1 MLQMVSKLSTSK
13 MKFYQ
18 IFSNISGST
27 GWHLTEEITDRYV
40 LFNYV
45 KTAVALFYFAL
56 LKQGFQ
62 LRQKSIHA
70 DSKNYGEEEL
80 KS

>member
-1 MLQMVSKLSTSK
+1 MLQMVLKLSTSK

-18 IFSNISGST
+18 IFLNISGSI

-45 KTAVALFYFAL
+45 KTAVAFFFLH
-56 LKQGFQ
+56 LKQGF
-62 LRQKSIHA
+62 
-70 DSKNYGEEEL
+70 
-80 KS
+80 